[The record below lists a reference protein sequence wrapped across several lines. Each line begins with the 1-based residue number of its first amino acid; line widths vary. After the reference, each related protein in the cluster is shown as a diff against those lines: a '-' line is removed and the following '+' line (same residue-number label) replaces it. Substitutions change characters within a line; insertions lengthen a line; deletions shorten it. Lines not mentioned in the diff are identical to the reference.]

1 RENREAGE
9 NPARGRR
16 CMQLRSPA
24 HATVHI
30 VNGKAAGDRC
40 ESEDL
45 PGTSILRCFG
55 LKLPGECDLAVLSLA
70 CLLFRQE
77 LPATCRCTS
86 CRTRTRCAG
95 GNHARAPSASS
106 SGLQPD

>member
-1 RENREAGE
+1 M
-9 NPARGRR
+9 GR
-16 CMQLRSPA
+16 LLG
-24 HATVHI
+24 
-30 VNGKAAGDRC
+30 NRC

-70 CLLFRQE
+70 CLSFRQD

-95 GNHARAPSASS
+95 GTTMHVLRPPPRQAFSLIELLVVIAIIVLLMALLLPAI
-106 SGLQPD
+106 QK